1 MQDLN
6 ALLFLEWRQ
15 AVHRLRSILSSPG
28 RAIFYLLVVA
38 YFIAMAVLRG
48 SRYHA
53 QTAIAEPFASA
64 ILFAFIT
71 LVGVLAYGAA
81 SGVAGVFASP
91 ADARFLAGSQI
102 DDRLVVFWLQLRRS
116 VSALVRTTLS
126 MLLYVALVAHDAR
139 GIGVGLA
146 ILGGTLGASAVAV
159 PMLKVRARMGTRIA
173 QACAGA
179 IVAIGVFPLLAVL
192 SGTFRPSPVQL
203 GVERLG
209 GGHFVNAL
217 FAGDARALAAFWLL
231 SALLVVLAW
240 FTGGDLYPDLYA
252 ASSRVFELRKR
263 ARSGAG
269 TGFTAQR
276 RYRNIAASGGLTAL
290 FGMARGSWAIVWKDW
305 IGFVRMPGQRQTY
318 PFGLAAGAVI
328 GFLIGLYAVHS
339 RSPLE
344 TMLVIMPVLFFF
356 AVMWL
361 SMGAAVSLRIDIAK
375 PIWWFGADSLQQR
388 LFAWVCAT
396 SWRTALFILV
406 TAIAWAVAMREP
418 LWALYALPCVLAL
431 VCYMRATGLA
441 MYAIFPSSIDQRGP
455 MGSVRALLTY
465 LLGAPPLVAIAI
477 VLGLSGGRAPVAAIV
492 LVAVAV
498 ASAEVYV
505 LIAFAASRI
514 SGRGFAIAQAE
525 GT

>member
-1 MQDLN
+1 MRDLG

-15 AVHRLRSILSSPG
+15 TVHRVRSIFSSPG
-28 RAIFYLLVVA
+28 RAIFYLIVVA

-48 SRYHA
+48 ARYHA

-64 ILFAFIT
+64 IFFAFIT

-102 DDRLVVFWLQLRRS
+102 DGRLVVLWLQLRRS
-116 VSALVRTTLS
+116 ISALVRTALS
-126 MLLYVALVAHDAR
+126 MLFYVAVVAHTAR
-139 GIGVGLA
+139 GIGIGLS
-146 ILGGTLGASAVAV
+146 ILAGTLGASAVAV
-159 PMLKVRARMGTRIA
+159 PMLKLRARMGTRIA

-179 IVAIGVFPLLAVL
+179 VIAIGVFLLLAVL
-192 SGTFRPSPVQL
+192 AGAVRTSPVPI

-209 GGHFVNAL
+209 AGRLVNAL
-217 FAGDARALAAFWLL
+217 FSGDMHALAAFWLV
-231 SALLVVLAW
+231 SVLLVTLAW

-276 RYRNIAASGGLTAL
+276 RYRNIAVSGGLTAL
-290 FGMARGSWAIVWKDW
+290 FGSARGSWAIVWKDW
-305 IGFVRMPGQRQTY
+305 IGFIRMPGQRQTY
-318 PFGLAAGAVI
+318 PLGLVAAALAGAGI
-328 GFLIGLYAVHS
+328 GVYAMHS
-339 RSPLE
+339 RHPLE
-344 TMLVIMPVLFFF
+344 TTLIVLPALFFF

-361 SMGAAVSLRIDIAK
+361 SMGAAVSLRVDIAK
-375 PIWWFGADSLQQR
+375 PIWWFGADSLRQR
-388 LFAWVCAT
+388 LFAWICAT
-396 SWRTALFILV
+396 SWRTALFVFIA
-406 TAIAWAVAMREP
+406 AIAWTIAMHQP
-418 LWALYALPCVLAL
+418 IWALYALPCVLAL

-465 LLGAPPLVAIAI
+465 ALGAPPFVAA
-477 VLGLSGGRAPVAAIV
+477 VVVYALSGGHAPAVFIV
-492 LVAVAV
+492 LSAVAV
-498 ASAEVYV
+498 AGAEVYGLV
-505 LIAFAASRI
+505 AFAASRI
-514 SGRGFAIAQAE
+514 TGRGFAIAQAE